1 MIKAI
6 FLDLDGTLLTTD
18 KRINPSARAALARC
32 RDRGVQVFFATARSP
47 RLDQT
52 LGWSAEDFALFSGGV
67 YSNGAC
73 VDLGGE
79 RSFAFIDPA
88 AVRACVEEVAR
99 FPGVH
104 LSLHTPGDGYAF
116 NFPPDPCMEKGWG
129 LAQARILPIC
139 EETIRQTAKVLVF
152 FDHLTDAVDP
162 LPPELVGAIRARC
175 ETLARVY
182 LTDAGRTV
190 QLSSLD
196 AGKLR
201 TIERIRMLLGIEAD
215 EVAVFGDD
223 INDLEMIAHYRHSVA
238 MGNAVPE
245 VRTAAGYITGSN
257 DGDGVAHALLNLLPM
272 A

>member
-1 MIKAI
+1 
-6 FLDLDGTLLTTD
+6 
-18 KRINPSARAALARC
+18 
-32 RDRGVQVFFATARSP
+32 
-47 RLDQT
+47 
-52 LGWSAEDFALFSGGV
+52 
-67 YSNGAC
+67 
-73 VDLGGE
+73 
-79 RSFAFIDPA
+79 
-88 AVRACVEEVAR
+88 
-99 FPGVH
+99 
-104 LSLHTPGDGYAF
+104 
-116 NFPPDPCMEKGWG
+116 MEKGWG

-162 LPPELVGAIRARC
+162 LPPELV
-175 ETLARVY
+175 
-182 LTDAGRTV
+182 DAGRTV
-190 QLSSLD
+190 QLSSLR

-201 TIERIRMLLGIEAD
+201 TIERIREQLGIGAD

-245 VRTAAGYITGSN
+245 VRAAAGYITGSN